1 MPIREFFHLM
11 QIVDDFDGTQA
22 SYRALLSPEVY
33 RGKSWSDFDKRW
45 ASLSV
50 IGPDFVLEIMEPS
63 KLEADRGSPLPKFHY
78 RHGSHL
84 HSMSWYVDPDG
95 MVPLMARMRDYG
107 IRVITPYAE
116 AAGVASEATGTFFTH
131 PKDTFGQLEFQALV
145 GDGHG
150 DPHLAPGWTG
160 SFWRDEHPLGIERTS
175 HITTVVTDLDRAQAF
190 YENVMDAPAFHAET
204 TPDRRSAFVKVG
216 TETVVE
222 LAQPTAEGTA
232 LAKDLAE
239 HGELPHALTFKV
251 ADLEAVTQHLDS
263 VGIGVSER
271 SDDTIVADPAD
282 LSNAVVA
289 FTTRQLPGDPRLSH
303 S

>member
-1 MPIREFFHLM
+1 MLIREFFHLM
-11 QIVDDFDGTQA
+11 QIVEDFDETQA
-22 SYRALLSPEVY
+22 QYQALLSPLEY
-33 RGKSWSDFDKRW
+33 REKGWSDFDKRW

-50 IGPDFVLEIMEPS
+50 VGPDFVLELMEPS
-63 KLEADRGSPLPKFHY
+63 KLEHDRGSPLPKFYY

-95 MVPLMARMRDYG
+95 MVPLMKRMREHG
-107 IRVITPYAE
+107 VRVITPYAE
-116 AAGVASEATGTFFTH
+116 ITGVAPEATHTFFTH

-150 DPHLAPGWTG
+150 DPHLSADWTG
-160 SFWRDEHPLGIERTS
+160 SFWRDEHPLGIETTS
-175 HITTVVTDLDRAQAF
+175 HITTVVTDLDRAQSF
-190 YENVMDAPAFHAET
+190 YEEVMEAPAFHAET

-222 LAQPTAEGTA
+222 LAEPTAEGTR

-239 HGELPHALTFKV
+239 HGELPHAVTFKV
-251 ADLEAVTQHLDS
+251 ADLDSVEHHLDS
-263 VGIGVSER
+263 VGIRVSDR
-271 SDDTIVADPAD
+271 SDGTIVAEPAD

-289 FTTRQLPGDPRLSH
+289 FTTRQLPGDPRQPRP
-303 S
+303 